1 MLCDAGEH
9 SPCPLSG
16 VLPEFTSNL
25 PCALV
30 PPSPRRS
37 CFTLL
42 DFRTLNQAR
51 APLGALRAQDPPTP
65 LVDVSMVGVTYQAQP
80 PLPCGHESSVG
91 QTSTHTHTGPSTAC
105 CHSTEQG
112 QRAQRSGVVG
122 SGEWGGR
129 ASTGNSISWPHCRSS
144 SSGRGCCTL
153 LHGVVGTP
161 WADAQG
167 LRPAV
172 PKAVTASRWV
182 SDAGGDCFT
191 KCSRLT
197 DPWSTDLM
205 FHP

>member
-42 DFRTLNQAR
+42 DFRTLNPAR

-91 QTSTHTHTGPSTAC
+91 QTSTHTHRALNCMLSQYRAGTKGPAKR
-105 CHSTEQG
+105 G
-112 QRAQRSGVVG
+112 G
-122 SGEWGGR
+122 GEWGVGR
-129 ASTGNSISWPHCRSS
+129 EGINWQQHQLAP
-144 SSGRGCCTL
+144 L
-153 LHGVVGTP
+153 
-161 WADAQG
+161 Q
-167 LRPAV
+167 
-172 PKAVTASRWV
+172 K
-182 SDAGGDCFT
+182 F
-191 KCSRLT
+191 
-197 DPWSTDLM
+197 
-205 FHP
+205 